1 LIDLFDPCSKAI
13 QKVKKALAKNWQV
26 LRIEQASMETYEWKD
41 EHSAILLRW
50 CLGYPEDED
59 LVAFLR
65 SAKEHLMQYGQRA
78 TRQTIP
84 RSFILVL
91 DNLLEDGQLPF
102 EDEGQTIRDQQ
113 TIERLFEQ
121 AGLRTHMQSEPIKL
135 HSDFKPVML
144 WALY

>member
-1 LIDLFDPCSKAI
+1 ML
-13 QKVKKALAKNWQV
+13 
-26 LRIEQASMETYEWKD
+26 
-41 EHSAILLRW
+41 
-50 CLGYPEDED
+50 
-59 LVAFLR
+59 
-65 SAKEHLMQYGQRA
+65 YGRRA